1 MINTA
6 NLMLCLFYH
15 KKNKTL
21 KMGLFLSYHLRERA
35 SVVRDLPTTGFLAR
49 GGWSRHRA
57 T

>member
-35 SVVRDLPTTGFLAR
+35 SAVMDLPTTGFLAR